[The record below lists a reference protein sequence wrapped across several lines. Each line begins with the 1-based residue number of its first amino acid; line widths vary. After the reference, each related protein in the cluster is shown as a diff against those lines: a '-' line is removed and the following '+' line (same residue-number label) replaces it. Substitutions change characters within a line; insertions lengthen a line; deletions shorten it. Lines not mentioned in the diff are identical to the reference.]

1 LEKSTNTSSFY
12 WSFDYY
18 PKSEEARRLSTNLF
32 SSLKLGIGT
41 TNRLSQKQKQSRI
54 TAFERCLSSLI
65 ARSKLNQEQ
74 QLYRSLDKRAFS
86 GKEQGVSHNHFK
98 LITTKMIG
106 KGYLSHAPGKLYP
119 EQDFANPD
127 GSDAPM
133 IWNGKASHYAPTPK
147 LIKLVRKY
155 GLKKKGL
162 SQHFGKD
169 KPSVTVEV
177 RRPSLSNGRQKL
189 RGRVVPQSELLKDPL
204 YQAHKKEME
213 LVNNFLTEQRL
224 EGGEFVGLK
233 RVFNNYTDE
242 GYNWDAGGRMYDI
255 DQNGYQKLPKEA
267 RSCMTI
273 NGEAVAEIDIEACF
287 LSILCGLLKRQLP
300 NQDMYAIE
308 GIPRQVVKSWMTIS
322 LTNGKLATRWP
333 PSALQALKEKLPAS
347 QIPTA
352 GQVKDAVL
360 GCYPWLERLSDEGI
374 GWSQLQHIESKIMLQ
389 TEKDLIAKKIPAYPV
404 HDSVIVPASKAKEAI
419 GILSYWFLAK
429 TGVQARISCGG

>member
-1 LEKSTNTSSFY
+1 MEKNTNTSPLY

-18 PKSEEARRLSTNLF
+18 PKSEEAQRLSNNLF
-32 SSLKLGIGT
+32 SSLNLGIGSK
-41 TNRLSQKQKQSRI
+41 NQLSQKQLQSRR

-74 QLYRSLDKRAFS
+74 QLYRSLDKKAFS
-86 GKEQGVSHNHFK
+86 SKEQKVSHNHFK
-98 LITTKMIG
+98 LITSKLVG
-106 KGYLSHAPGKLYP
+106 KGYLTHTPGKLYP

-127 GSDAPM
+127 GSAAPM
-133 IWNGKASHYAPTPK
+133 IWNGKASHYTPTLK

-177 RRPSLSNGRQKL
+177 KRPSRSNGRQKL
-189 RGRVVPQSELLKDPL
+189 RGRVVPQSEIIKDPL
-204 YQAHKKEME
+204 YQSHKKEME
-213 LVNNFLTEQRL
+213 LVNNFLSDQKL

-233 RVFNNYTDE
+233 RVFNNYTDK
-242 GYNWDAGGRMYDI
+242 GYGWDAGGRMYDI
-255 DQNGYQKLPKEA
+255 DQNGYQKLSKEA
-267 RSCMTI
+267 RSLMTI
-273 NGEAVAEIDIEACF
+273 NGEAVTEIDIEACF
-287 LSILCGLLKRQLP
+287 LSILFGLLQKPLP

-333 PSALQALKEKLPAS
+333 PAARKALAEKLPAS

-352 GQVKDAVL
+352 GQVKDAVV
-360 GCYPWLERLSDEGI
+360 GRYPWLERLSETEI
-374 GWSQLQHIESKIMLQ
+374 GWPKLQYVESTIMLQ
-389 TEKDLIAKKIPAYPV
+389 TVKDLIAEKVAAYPV

-419 GILSYWFLAK
+419 QILSYWFFEYTGLGAK
-429 TGVQARISCGG
+429 ISSN

>member
-1 LEKSTNTSSFY
+1 MEKSANTSSFY

-18 PKSEEARRLSTNLF
+18 PKSEEARRLSSNLF
-32 SSLKLGIGT
+32 SSLNLGIGT
-41 TNRLSQKQKQSRI
+41 TNRLSQKQKQSRT

-119 EQDFANPD
+119 EQDFANAD

-177 RRPSLSNGRQKL
+177 RRPSRSNGRQKL
-189 RGRVVPQSELLKDPL
+189 RGRVVPQSEILKDPL
-204 YQAHKKEME
+204 YQSHKKEME
-213 LVNNFLTEQRL
+213 LVNNFLSEQKL

-233 RVFNNYTDE
+233 RVFNNYTE
-242 GYNWDAGGRMYDI
+242 TGYIWNAGGRMYDI
-255 DQNGYQKLPKEA
+255 DQNGYQKLSKEA
-267 RSCMTI
+267 RSLMTI
-273 NGEAVAEIDIEACF
+273 NGETVAEIDIEACF
-287 LSILCGLLKRQLP
+287 LSILFGLLQKPLP
-300 NQDMYAIE
+300 NQDMYTIE

-333 PSALQALKEKLPAS
+333 PAARKALAEKLPAS

-352 GQVKDAVL
+352 GQVKDAVI
-360 GCYPWLERLSDEGI
+360 GRYPWLERLSETEI
-374 GWSQLQHIESKIMLQ
+374 GWPKLQYVESNIMLQ
-389 TEKDLIAKKIPAYPV
+389 TVKDLIAKKIPAYPV
-404 HDSVIVPASKAKEAI
+404 HDSVIVPESNRLQTVMLLGKHFEAQV
-419 GILSYWFLAK
+419 GIK
-429 TGVQARISCGG
+429 PRID